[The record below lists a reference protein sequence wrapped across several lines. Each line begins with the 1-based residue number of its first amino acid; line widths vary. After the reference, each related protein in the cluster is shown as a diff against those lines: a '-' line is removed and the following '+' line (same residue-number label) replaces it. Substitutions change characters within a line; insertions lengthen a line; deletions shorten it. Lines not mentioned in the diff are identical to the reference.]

1 MSADFLEKM
10 YRLSRRRAASMT
22 PPPTLEPSRRHF
34 GAALDT
40 GGMAVIAE
48 VKYATPAAG
57 VLGIKEDPATM
68 AREYER
74 LGASAISCLTE
85 PEFFAGRME
94 HLGVVRSACTLPVLM
109 KDFIVD
115 ERQILAGRAHGADA
129 FLLITEMLGL
139 RELKALQACGRD
151 MGMDCLV
158 EVHGYGGLDKALAID
173 AKIIGVN
180 SRDLRTLQVD
190 AGRHED
196 LAGHIPGGKV
206 RVAESGITSGTR
218 LRELAALGYGAV
230 LIGRAFAGK
239 GQREE
244 IFHVGQDLRHRQ
256 A

>member
-1 MSADFLEKM
+1 
-10 YRLSRRRAASMT
+10 MT
-22 PPPTLEPSRRHF
+22 LPPAPAPSRRHF
-34 GAALDT
+34 GAALVT

-48 VKYATPAAG
+48 VKYATPG
-57 VLGIKEDPATM
+57 DGILGITEDPATM

-85 PEFFAGRME
+85 PEFFGGRME
-94 HLGVVRSACTLPVLM
+94 YLGVIRSACTLPVLM

-115 ERQILAGRAHGADA
+115 ERQIMAGRAHGADA
-129 FLLITEMLGL
+129 FLLITEMLSL
-139 RELKALQACGRD
+139 DELKALHACGRD

-206 RVAESGITSGTR
+206 RVAESGIASGTR
-218 LRELAALGYGAV
+218 LRELAALGYDAV